1 MPQMWEQPLTEER
14 KEKIIEKISTEVTKR
29 KLETPTILFLE
40 MHKPVANIA
49 GHAAIA
55 VSPFVMPFFGFE
67 NTDDYSQFFS
77 KRENIEELI
86 RSLEVGR
93 AQRKEADIEPADS

>member
-1 MPQMWEQPLTEER
+1 MSEER
-14 KEKIIEKISTEVTKR
+14 KEKIIEKISDEVCKR

-55 VSPFVMPFFGFE
+55 VSPFIMPFFGFE

-77 KRENIEELI
+77 SRENIEALI
-86 RSLEVGR
+86 QTLDTNRTK
-93 AQRKEADIEPADS
+93 RKEADVETADS